1 MVRKSLRNRDAA
13 VKVPFHFTIDPLDG
27 AEFAARRERLDN
39 LLRRVRERLPDPH
52 ARGKPAGR
60 APRSFVEHSREHLGF
75 FSELAELAAEVLLR
89 LALLRSLDGH
99 GH

>member
-39 LLRRVRERLPDPH
+39 LLRRVRERLRIRTQEAHRGDELEIWKNNPIRRDSHRPSRSIV
-52 ARGKPAGR
+52 ARL
-60 APRSFVEHSREHLGF
+60 HLSGV
-75 FSELAELAAEVLLR
+75 AQRWNTGAVK
-89 LALLRSLDGH
+89 
-99 GH
+99 

>member
-1 MVRKSLRNRDAA
+1 MAHESLRNRDAA
-13 VKVPFHFTIDPLDG
+13 VKVQFHFTSLDPLDG

-60 APRSFVEHSREHLGF
+60 CG
-75 FSELAELAAEVLLR
+75 
-89 LALLRSLDGH
+89 G
-99 GH
+99 GT